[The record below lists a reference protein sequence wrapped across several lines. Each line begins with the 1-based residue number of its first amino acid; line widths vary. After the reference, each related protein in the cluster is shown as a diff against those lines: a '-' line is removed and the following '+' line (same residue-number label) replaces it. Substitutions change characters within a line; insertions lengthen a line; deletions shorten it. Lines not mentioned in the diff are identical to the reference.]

1 MRSNTLIEVFGH
13 IVFSF
18 TRGVTEHY
26 NPEEPGLMAFGY
38 DPLQKTG
45 LEWNYQPVEE
55 VTYQE
60 YSERE
65 ATSLDY
71 IMACSPKVRVINAFS
86 SDDDEET
93 HENNSQDDEDRAMA
107 WKRLRPSALHT
118 AWKSMYFGA
127 SISLLTATV
136 IGSLYILISFLLYKT
151 VNNCEFYPKKS
162 IPVKVQWLRS
172 ISCITCCSIVYNSFF
187 LVLPFLF
194 RPYQIKGIRKKLISA
209 SCCGFLLDAL
219 YRVSLQALGISH
231 SKLSTIQKLPPYF
244 LGVVIISWQI
254 HLVTNHF
261 FLVSRQSTRQR
272 ITIFFQVA
280 IVPVSIIILAI
291 PVAEIIYPTF
301 NKQTKN
307 GKLLIALFAPLI
319 GVVLKVTSRICVQR
333 LHRDII
339 HPGYLYVL
347 LAPLFGSSAIMF
359 RVLQADLGSLQSI
372 AILGITH
379 GTVEV
384 IERSAMVFID
394 HICHSIW
401 KRTAAPWGSFRTPR
415 GERLM
420 ADITIMSMLFESTA
434 IVSVNGCL
442 YLYKFN
448 FLQNTSLLEV
458 LKPFAL
464 TTCLQLVI
472 EWFFTSVSLAIET
485 HYQNMAVMAVWQR
498 RWKRHTL
505 MSLTTSVL
513 IALWTSTLLLIIV
526 HGRFKESSNQPCKM
540 PFT

>member
-1 MRSNTLIEVFGH
+1 MLIEVFGQ

-26 NPEEPGLMAFGY
+26 NPEEPELMTFGY
-38 DPLQKTG
+38 DPLQRTG

-55 VTYQE
+55 VIYQE

-71 IMACSPKVRVINAFS
+71 LMACSPKVRVISACS
-86 SDDDEET
+86 SEDDEET
-93 HENNSQDDEDRAMA
+93 HENNSQDDEGKAMA

-172 ISCITCCSIVYNSFF
+172 VSDVTCCSIMYNNLF
-187 LVLPFLF
+187 LVVLFLF
-194 RPYQIKGIRKKLISA
+194 RPYQIKGIRKKLILA

-219 YRVSLQALGISH
+219 YRVFLQALGTSH
-231 SKLSTIQKLPPYF
+231 SKLSTIQKLPLHF
-244 LGVVIISWQI
+244 LIFVIISWQI

-261 FLVSRQSTRQR
+261 LSRQSTRQR
-272 ITIFFQVA
+272 ITFFFQVE
-280 IVPVSIIILAI
+280 IVLVSIVILAI

-301 NKQTKN
+301 NKQTKK

-319 GVVLKVTSRICVQR
+319 GVVLKVASRICVQR
-333 LHRDII
+333 LHRDFI
-339 HPGYLYVL
+339 HPGYSYVL
-347 LAPLFGSSAIMF
+347 LAPLFASSAIMF

-379 GTVEV
+379 GFVEV

-458 LKPFAL
+458 LEPFAL

-485 HYQNMAVMAVWQR
+485 HYQNMAVMAVWRR
-498 RWKRHTL
+498 RWRRHTSMAL
-505 MSLTTSVL
+505 IISVL
-513 IALWTSTLLLIIV
+513 IALWTSSLLLIIV

>member
-1 MRSNTLIEVFGH
+1 MSSSTLIEVFGH

-26 NPEEPGLMAFGY
+26 YPEEPESMAFGY
-38 DPLQKTG
+38 DPLQGTG

-55 VTYQE
+55 VIYQE

-71 IMACSPKVRVINAFS
+71 FMACRPKVRVINACS
-86 SDDDEET
+86 SEDDEET
-93 HENNSQDDEDRAMA
+93 HENSSQDDEDRAMA

-127 SISLLTATV
+127 SISLLIATV

-172 ISCITCCSIVYNSFF
+172 ISDVTCCSIMYNNFF
-187 LVLPFLF
+187 LVVLFLF

-231 SKLSTIQKLPPYF
+231 SKLSTIQKLPLYF
-244 LGVVIISWQI
+244 LSFVSFSWQI

-261 FLVSRQSTRQR
+261 LSRQSTRQR
-272 ITIFFQVA
+272 ITFFFQVA
-280 IVPVSIIILAI
+280 IVLVSLVILAI

-301 NKQTKN
+301 NKQTMN

-379 GTVEV
+379 GFVEV

-458 LKPFAL
+458 LEPFAL

-485 HYQNMAVMAVWQR
+485 HYQNMAVMAVWRR
-498 RWKRHTL
+498 RWKRHT
-505 MSLTTSVL
+505 SVALTTSVL

-526 HGRFKESSNQPCKM
+526 HGRFNESSNQPCKM

>member
-1 MRSNTLIEVFGH
+1 MLIEVFGQ

-26 NPEEPGLMAFGY
+26 NPEEPESMAFGY
-38 DPLQKTG
+38 DPLQGTG

-71 IMACSPKVRVINAFS
+71 LMACSPKVRIINACS
-86 SDDDEET
+86 SDDNEET

-172 ISCITCCSIVYNSFF
+172 VSDIMCCNILYNSF
-187 LVLPFLF
+187 LGVVLFLF
-194 RPYQIKGIRKKLISA
+194 RPYQIKGIRKKLILA

-219 YRVSLQALGISH
+219 YRVSLQALGMSH
-231 SKLSTIQKLPPYF
+231 SKLSTIQKLPLFF
-244 LGVVIISWQI
+244 LIFVSFSWQI

-261 FLVSRQSTRQR
+261 LSRQSTRQR
-272 ITIFFQVA
+272 ITFFFQVA

-301 NKQTKN
+301 NKQTMN

-319 GVVLKVTSRICVQR
+319 GVVLKVPSRICVQR
-333 LHRDII
+333 LHRDYI
-339 HPGYLYVL
+339 HPGYSYVL
-347 LAPLFGSSAIMF
+347 LAPLVGSSAIMF

-379 GTVEV
+379 GFVEV

-415 GERLM
+415 RERLM

-458 LKPFAL
+458 LEPFAL

-505 MSLTTSVL
+505 MSITTSVL

>member
-1 MRSNTLIEVFGH
+1 MLIEVFGQ

-26 NPEEPGLMAFGY
+26 NPEEPESMAFGY
-38 DPLQKTG
+38 DPLQGTG

-55 VTYQE
+55 VIYQE

-71 IMACSPKVRVINAFS
+71 LMACSPKVRIINACS
-86 SDDDEET
+86 SDDDEES

-172 ISCITCCSIVYNSFF
+172 ISDIMCCSIIYNSFF
-187 LVLPFLF
+187 LVVLFLF

-231 SKLSTIQKLPPYF
+231 SKLSTIQKLPLHF
-244 LGVVIISWQI
+244 LFFVIISWQI

-261 FLVSRQSTRQR
+261 LSRQSTRQR
-272 ITIFFQVA
+272 ITFFFQVE
-280 IVPVSIIILAI
+280 IVLVSIVILAI

-301 NKQTKN
+301 NKQTKK

-319 GVVLKVTSRICVQR
+319 GVVLKVASRICVQR
-333 LHRDII
+333 LHRDFI
-339 HPGYLYVL
+339 HPGYSYVL
-347 LAPLFGSSAIMF
+347 LAPLFASSAIMF

-379 GTVEV
+379 GFVEV

-415 GERLM
+415 RERLM

-442 YLYKFN
+442 YLYVLN
-448 FLQNTSLLEV
+448 FLQNTSLIEV
-458 LKPFAL
+458 LETFAL

-485 HYQNMAVMAVWQR
+485 HYQNMAVMAVWRR
-498 RWKRHTL
+498 RWRRHTSMAL
-505 MSLTTSVL
+505 IISVL
-513 IALWTSTLLLIIV
+513 IALWTSSLLLIIV
-526 HGRFKESSNQPCKM
+526 HGRFKGSSNQPCKM

>member
-1 MRSNTLIEVFGH
+1 MLIEVFGQ

-26 NPEEPGLMAFGY
+26 NPEEPELMTFGY
-38 DPLQKTG
+38 DPLQRTG

-55 VTYQE
+55 VIYQE

-71 IMACSPKVRVINAFS
+71 LMACSPKVRVISACS
-86 SDDDEET
+86 SGDDEET

-172 ISCITCCSIVYNSFF
+172 ISDTMCCSIIYNSFF
-187 LVLPFLF
+187 LVVLFLF

-219 YRVSLQALGISH
+219 YRVFLQALGTSH
-231 SKLSTIQKLPPYF
+231 SKLSTIQKLPLHF
-244 LGVVIISWQI
+244 LIFVIISWQI
-254 HLVTNHF
+254 HLITNHF
-261 FLVSRQSTRQR
+261 LSRQSTRQR
-272 ITIFFQVA
+272 ITFFFQVE
-280 IVPVSIIILAI
+280 IVLVSIVILAI

-301 NKQTKN
+301 NKQTKK

-319 GVVLKVTSRICVQR
+319 GVVLKVASRICVQR
-333 LHRDII
+333 LHRDFI
-339 HPGYLYVL
+339 HPGYSYVL
-347 LAPLFGSSAIMF
+347 LAPLFASSAIMF

-379 GTVEV
+379 GFVEV

-415 GERLM
+415 RERLM

>member
-1 MRSNTLIEVFGH
+1 MSSSTLIEVFGH

-26 NPEEPGLMAFGY
+26 YPEEPESMAFGY
-38 DPLQKTG
+38 DPLQGTG

-55 VTYQE
+55 VIYQE

-71 IMACSPKVRVINAFS
+71 LMACGPKVRVISACS

-172 ISCITCCSIVYNSFF
+172 ISDITCCSIMYNNLF
-187 LVLPFLF
+187 LVVLFLF

-231 SKLSTIQKLPPYF
+231 SKLSTIQKLPLYF
-244 LGVVIISWQI
+244 LSFVSFSWQI

-261 FLVSRQSTRQR
+261 LSRQSTRQR
-272 ITIFFQVA
+272 ITFFFQVE
-280 IVPVSIIILAI
+280 IVLVSIVILAI

-301 NKQTKN
+301 NKQTMN

-333 LHRDII
+333 LHRDYI

-359 RVLQADLGSLQSI
+359 RVLQADLGSLQYI
-372 AILGITH
+372 AILGIIH
-379 GTVEV
+379 GIVEV

-415 GERLM
+415 RERLM

-458 LKPFAL
+458 LEPFAL

-505 MSLTTSVL
+505 ISLTTSVL
-513 IALWTSTLLLIIV
+513 IALWTSTILLIIV

>member
-1 MRSNTLIEVFGH
+1 MLIEVFGQ

-26 NPEEPGLMAFGY
+26 NPEEPESVVFGY
-38 DPLQKTG
+38 DPLQGTG

-55 VTYQE
+55 VIYQE

-71 IMACSPKVRVINAFS
+71 LMACSPKVRVINAFS

-172 ISCITCCSIVYNSFF
+172 VSDVTCCSIMYNNFF
-187 LVLPFLF
+187 LVVLFLF

-219 YRVSLQALGISH
+219 YRVFLQALGISH
-231 SKLSTIQKLPPYF
+231 SKLSTIQKLPLHF
-244 LGVVIISWQI
+244 LIFVIISWQI

-261 FLVSRQSTRQR
+261 LSRQSTRQR
-272 ITIFFQVA
+272 ITFFFQVE
-280 IVPVSIIILAI
+280 IVLVSIVILAI

-301 NKQTKN
+301 NKQTKK

-319 GVVLKVTSRICVQR
+319 GVVLKVASRICVQR
-333 LHRDII
+333 LHRDFI
-339 HPGYLYVL
+339 HPGYSYVL
-347 LAPLFGSSAIMF
+347 LAPLFASSAIMF

-379 GTVEV
+379 GFVEV

-415 GERLM
+415 RERLM

-458 LKPFAL
+458 LETFAL

-513 IALWTSTLLLIIV
+513 LALWTSTLLLIIV

>member
-1 MRSNTLIEVFGH
+1 MSSSTLIEVFGH

-26 NPEEPGLMAFGY
+26 YPEEPESMAFGY
-38 DPLQKTG
+38 DPLQGTG

-55 VTYQE
+55 VIYQE

-71 IMACSPKVRVINAFS
+71 FMACRPKVRVINACS
-86 SDDDEET
+86 SDDDEES

-172 ISCITCCSIVYNSFF
+172 ISDTMCCSIIYNSFF
-187 LVLPFLF
+187 LVVLFLF

-219 YRVSLQALGISH
+219 YRVFLQALGMSH
-231 SKLSTIQKLPPYF
+231 SKLSTIQKLPLFF
-244 LGVVIISWQI
+244 LSFVSFSWQI

-261 FLVSRQSTRQR
+261 LSRQSTRQR
-272 ITIFFQVA
+272 ITFFFQVA
-280 IVPVSIIILAI
+280 VVLVSLVILAI

-301 NKQTKN
+301 NKQTMN

-333 LHRDII
+333 LHRDYI

-359 RVLQADLGSLQSI
+359 RVLQADLGSLQYI
-372 AILGITH
+372 AILGIIH
-379 GTVEV
+379 GIVEV

-458 LKPFAL
+458 LEPFTL

-505 MSLTTSVL
+505 ISLTTSVL
-513 IALWTSTLLLIIV
+513 IALWTSTILLIIV

>member
-55 VTYQE
+55 VIYQE

-71 IMACSPKVRVINAFS
+71 LMACSPKVRVINACS

-93 HENNSQDDEDRAMA
+93 HENNSQDDEGRAMA

-172 ISCITCCSIVYNSFF
+172 ISDVTCCSIMYNNLF
-187 LVLPFLF
+187 LVVLFLF
-194 RPYQIKGIRKKLISA
+194 RPYQIKGIRKKLISL
-209 SCCGFLLDAL
+209 SCGGFLLDAL
-219 YRVSLQALGISH
+219 YRVSLQALGMSH

-319 GVVLKVTSRICVQR
+319 GVVLKVTSRICFSAASPGYHSSGILICLTGAVVR
-333 LHRDII
+333 LFGDHVSRFTSRSRQFTIHRDSRDNSRDC
-339 HPGYLYVL
+339 GSNRKKRNGLY
-347 LAPLFGSSAIMF
+347 
-359 RVLQADLGSLQSI
+359 
-372 AILGITH
+372 
-379 GTVEV
+379 
-384 IERSAMVFID
+384 
-394 HICHSIW
+394 
-401 KRTAAPWGSFRTPR
+401 
-415 GERLM
+415 
-420 ADITIMSMLFESTA
+420 
-434 IVSVNGCL
+434 
-442 YLYKFN
+442 
-448 FLQNTSLLEV
+448 
-458 LKPFAL
+458 
-464 TTCLQLVI
+464 
-472 EWFFTSVSLAIET
+472 
-485 HYQNMAVMAVWQR
+485 
-498 RWKRHTL
+498 
-505 MSLTTSVL
+505 
-513 IALWTSTLLLIIV
+513 
-526 HGRFKESSNQPCKM
+526 
-540 PFT
+540 

>member
-1 MRSNTLIEVFGH
+1 MSSSTLIEVFGH

-26 NPEEPGLMAFGY
+26 YPEEPESMAFGY
-38 DPLQKTG
+38 DPLQGTG

-55 VTYQE
+55 VIYQE

-71 IMACSPKVRVINAFS
+71 FMACRPKVRVINACS

-172 ISCITCCSIVYNSFF
+172 ISDTMCCSIIYNSFF
-187 LVLPFLF
+187 LVVLFLF

-219 YRVSLQALGISH
+219 YRVSLQALGMSH
-231 SKLSTIQKLPPYF
+231 SKLSTIQKLPLFF
-244 LGVVIISWQI
+244 LSFVSFSWQI

-261 FLVSRQSTRQR
+261 LSRQSTRQR
-272 ITIFFQVA
+272 ITFFFQVA
-280 IVPVSIIILAI
+280 IVLVSLVILAI

-301 NKQTKN
+301 NKQTMN

-333 LHRDII
+333 LHRDYI

-359 RVLQADLGSLQSI
+359 RVLQADLGSLQYI
-372 AILGITH
+372 AILGIIH
-379 GTVEV
+379 GIVEV

-458 LKPFAL
+458 LEPFAL

-505 MSLTTSVL
+505 ISLTTSVL
-513 IALWTSTLLLIIV
+513 IALWTSTILLIIV

>member
-1 MRSNTLIEVFGH
+1 
-13 IVFSF
+13 
-18 TRGVTEHY
+18 
-26 NPEEPGLMAFGY
+26 MAFGY
-38 DPLQKTG
+38 DPLQGTG

-55 VTYQE
+55 VIYQE

-71 IMACSPKVRVINAFS
+71 LLACSPKVRVINAFS

-172 ISCITCCSIVYNSFF
+172 ISDIMCCSIIYNSFF
-187 LVLPFLF
+187 LVVLFLF

-231 SKLSTIQKLPPYF
+231 SKLSTIQKLPLFF
-244 LGVVIISWQI
+244 LSFVSFSWQI

-261 FLVSRQSTRQR
+261 LSRQSTRQR
-272 ITIFFQVA
+272 ITFFFQVA
-280 IVPVSIIILAI
+280 IVLVSIVILAI

-333 LHRDII
+333 LHRDFI

-379 GTVEV
+379 GIVEV

-458 LKPFAL
+458 LEPFAL

-485 HYQNMAVMAVWQR
+485 HYQNMAVMAVWRR
-498 RWKRHTL
+498 RWRRHTL
-505 MSLTTSVL
+505 MLLTTSVL

>member
-1 MRSNTLIEVFGH
+1 MSSSTLIEVFGH

-26 NPEEPGLMAFGY
+26 YPEEPESMAFGY
-38 DPLQKTG
+38 DPLQGNG

-55 VTYQE
+55 VIYQE

-71 IMACSPKVRVINAFS
+71 FMACRPKVRVINACS
-86 SDDDEET
+86 SDDDEES

-172 ISCITCCSIVYNSFF
+172 ISDVTCCSIVYNSFF
-187 LVLPFLF
+187 LVLLFLF

-231 SKLSTIQKLPPYF
+231 SKLSTIQKLPLFF
-244 LGVVIISWQI
+244 LSFVSFSWQI

-261 FLVSRQSTRQR
+261 LSRQSTRQR
-272 ITIFFQVA
+272 ITFFFQVA
-280 IVPVSIIILAI
+280 IVLVSLVILAI

-301 NKQTKN
+301 NKQTMN

-359 RVLQADLGSLQSI
+359 RVLQADLGSLQYI
-372 AILGITH
+372 AILGIIH
-379 GTVEV
+379 GIVEV

-415 GERLM
+415 RERLM

-458 LKPFAL
+458 LEPFAL

-498 RWKRHTL
+498 RWIRHTL
-505 MSLTTSVL
+505 ISLTTSVL
-513 IALWTSTLLLIIV
+513 IALWTSTILLIIV

>member
-1 MRSNTLIEVFGH
+1 MLIEVFGQ

-26 NPEEPGLMAFGY
+26 NPEEPELMTFGY
-38 DPLQKTG
+38 DPLQRTG

-55 VTYQE
+55 VIYQE

-71 IMACSPKVRVINAFS
+71 LMACRPKVRVINAFS

-172 ISCITCCSIVYNSFF
+172 ISDITCCSIVYNSFF
-187 LVLPFLF
+187 LVLSFLF
-194 RPYQIKGIRKKLISA
+194 RPYQIKGIRKKLILA

-219 YRVSLQALGISH
+219 YRVFLQALGTSH
-231 SKLSTIQKLPPYF
+231 SKLSTIQKLPLHF
-244 LGVVIISWQI
+244 LIFVIISWQI

-261 FLVSRQSTRQR
+261 LSRQSTRQR
-272 ITIFFQVA
+272 ITFFFQVA
-280 IVPVSIIILAI
+280 IVLVSLVILAI

-301 NKQTKN
+301 NKQTMN

-333 LHRDII
+333 LHRDFI

-359 RVLQADLGSLQSI
+359 RVLQADLGSLQYI
-372 AILGITH
+372 AILGISH
-379 GTVEV
+379 GIVEV

-415 GERLM
+415 RERLM

-458 LKPFAL
+458 LEPFAL

-485 HYQNMAVMAVWQR
+485 HYQNMAVMAVWRR
-498 RWKRHTL
+498 RWRRHTSMAL
-505 MSLTTSVL
+505 IISVL
-513 IALWTSTLLLIIV
+513 IALWTSSLLLIIV

>member
-1 MRSNTLIEVFGH
+1 MSSNMLIEVFGH

-26 NPEEPGLMAFGY
+26 YPEEPESMAFGY
-38 DPLQKTG
+38 DPLQGTG

-55 VTYQE
+55 VIYQE

-71 IMACSPKVRVINAFS
+71 LMVCSPKVRVINACS
-86 SDDDEET
+86 SEDDEET
-93 HENNSQDDEDRAMA
+93 HENNSQDDEGKAMA
-107 WKRLRPSALHT
+107 WKRLRPSALHNG
-118 AWKSMYFGA
+118 WKSMYFGA

-172 ISCITCCSIVYNSFF
+172 VSAITSCSIIYNSFF
-187 LVLPFLF
+187 LVVLFLF

-219 YRVSLQALGISH
+219 YRVSLQALGMSH
-231 SKLSTIQKLPPYF
+231 SKLSTIQKLPLFF
-244 LGVVIISWQI
+244 LFFVIISWQI

-261 FLVSRQSTRQR
+261 LSRQSTRQR
-272 ITIFFQVA
+272 ITFFFQVA
-280 IVPVSIIILAI
+280 VVLVSIVILAI

-301 NKQTKN
+301 NKQTMN

-319 GVVLKVTSRICVQR
+319 GVALKVTSRICVQR
-333 LHRDII
+333 LHRDYI

-372 AILGITH
+372 AILGIIH
-379 GTVEV
+379 GIVEV

-415 GERLM
+415 RERLM

-434 IVSVNGCL
+434 IVSVNGSL

-458 LKPFAL
+458 LETFAL

-498 RWKRHTL
+498 RWRRHTL

-513 IALWTSTLLLIIV
+513 IALWTSSLLLIIV
-526 HGRFKESSNQPCKM
+526 HGRFKESSNQPCKL

>member
-1 MRSNTLIEVFGH
+1 MSSSTLIEVFGH

-26 NPEEPGLMAFGY
+26 YPEEPESMAFGY
-38 DPLQKTG
+38 DPLQGTG

-55 VTYQE
+55 VIYQE

-71 IMACSPKVRVINAFS
+71 LMACSPKVRVISACS
-86 SDDDEET
+86 SGDDEET

-172 ISCITCCSIVYNSFF
+172 ISDVTCCSIIYNSFF
-187 LVLPFLF
+187 LVVLFLF

-231 SKLSTIQKLPPYF
+231 SKLSTIQKLPLYF
-244 LGVVIISWQI
+244 LSFVSFSWQI

-261 FLVSRQSTRQR
+261 LSRQSTRQR
-272 ITIFFQVA
+272 ITFFFQVE
-280 IVPVSIIILAI
+280 IVLVSIVILAI

-301 NKQTKN
+301 NKQTKK

-333 LHRDII
+333 LHRDFI

-379 GTVEV
+379 GFVEV

-415 GERLM
+415 RERLM

-458 LKPFAL
+458 LEPFAL

-498 RWKRHTL
+498 RWIRHTL
-505 MSLTTSVL
+505 ISLTTSVL
-513 IALWTSTLLLIIV
+513 IALWTSTILLIIV